1 MVTESDNPGV
11 AATVSALRFSAI
23 AFALWGFL
31 WIGAMWLRSPGMLDA
46 DWGRDLSR
54 SVENLAP
61 APLGYDLMP
70 SSFWIFGVPLGV
82 TFSVLAF
89 RRVAKAMKRR
99 LG

>member
-1 MVTESDNPGV
+1 MTETDKRGFAVTL
-11 AATVSALRFSAI
+11 SALRLSAI
-23 AFALWGFL
+23 AFALWAGL
-31 WIGAMWLRSPGMLDA
+31 WTGAMWLRSPGMLDA